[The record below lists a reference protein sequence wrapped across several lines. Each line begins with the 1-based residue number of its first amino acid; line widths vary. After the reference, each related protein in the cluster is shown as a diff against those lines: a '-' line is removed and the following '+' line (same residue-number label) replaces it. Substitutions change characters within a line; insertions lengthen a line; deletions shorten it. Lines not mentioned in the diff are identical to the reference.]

1 MKNNSKNGE
10 IKMKKLTQEKLE
22 ELTMRVKKTCRLRYR
37 NKISELAVLSQL
49 QYVNGIL
56 NVVIVF

>member
-22 ELTMRVKKTCRLRYR
+22 ELTMRVFF
-37 NKISELAVLSQL
+37 
-49 QYVNGIL
+49 IL
-56 NVVIVF
+56 FSPFFKMTH